1 MSSSSEGEDDEDDE
15 DDEDLDADD
24 DEPILEPRDKKAR
37 KQAQASVRQCKVNPV
52 ENYESVDVKPLVP
65 EATGG
70 RWWTLPPLP
79 EGLKWQTFRHNGDL
93 SRFPQIEAP
102 YLIALTGVLFP
113 PPYEPHNVKML
124 YDGKPVDL
132 TPDQEEIMTFYAVMI
147 DSDMAKKPKFRENF
161 FKDWKEYL
169 GPDHIIQCFEK
180 CDFTPVYEW
189 HVARR
194 AAKKQEGLT
203 KDEKRVLNS
212 RPEVIAEKERA
223 LAEKKRL
230 EQIYGFAV
238 VDGCRERVGNFKVE
252 PPGLFRG
259 RGDHPKTGKLKRRV
273 QPEDITLNIG
283 PGEPIPKCPIE
294 GHNWK
299 GVIHNDRVTWLAF
312 WTENIC
318 GATKYIYLH
327 SSSRFKGQSDID
339 KFEKVFRNAR
349 RVC

>member
-1 MSSSSEGEDDEDDE
+1 M
-15 DDEDLDADD
+15 
-24 DEPILEPRDKKAR
+24 
-37 KQAQASVRQCKVNPV
+37 NPV